1 MPSFVP
7 VEKLIGTNEKSDLGY
22 MCNSL
27 VVDRVEK
34 KKRQVGPMNG
44 GCK

>member
-27 VVDRVEK
+27 VVGIEWKRK
-34 KKRQVGPMNG
+34 KDKWDP
-44 GCK
+44 